1 MNIRKTTILALA
13 TFLGGLLGTGSL
25 RAQNVSDLS
34 LSEVMVDPIETSR
47 VDDYG
52 ERVGWIEIYNTSTG
66 TVNLGGCFLTDDPSD
81 LKKSQIP
88 TNDLRTQLGPRQT
101 MLFFAS
107 GDKRQGTFY
116 TSFKLRKGT
125 TVYLVSNDGR
135 TIVDTIE
142 IPSDLPEGMSVSKMP
157 LDNKR
162 LAWETQKEPTLPTPG
177 TINDSHNSV
186 SKAETI
192 KQTDPHGYILTLVS
206 VSVVFCALAILWF
219 LFWLFFERPAK
230 KAKKAAE
237 AAKAV
242 QK

>member
-1 MNIRKTTILALA
+1 
-13 TFLGGLLGTGSL
+13 
-25 RAQNVSDLS
+25 
-34 LSEVMVDPIETSR
+34 
-47 VDDYG
+47 
-52 ERVGWIEIYNTSTG
+52 
-66 TVNLGGCFLTDDPSD
+66 
-81 LKKSQIP
+81 
-88 TNDLRTQLGPRQT
+88 
-101 MLFFAS
+101 
-107 GDKRQGTFY
+107 
-116 TSFKLRKGT
+116 
-125 TVYLVSNDGR
+125 
-135 TIVDTIE
+135 
-142 IPSDLPEGMSVSKMP
+142 MP

-237 AAKAV
+237 AAKAAPAKLAAPAGKTSDAV
-242 QK
+242 AAAIEKNRK